1 MPISAES
8 RRHDLIAAFAY
19 AFDGLSTAWRTEPNL
34 RIHAVIAAAV
44 VVAGV
49 LLRLPPLAWA
59 ILVLTLALVIA
70 AELLNSA
77 VESVV
82 DLLSPDEHPQAKRAK
97 DIAAAA
103 VLIAS
108 VAAVAVGI
116 CLAVW
121 ALASR

>member
-1 MPISAES
+1 MSI
-8 RRHDLIAAFAY
+8 
-19 AFDGLSTAWRTEPNL
+19 AWRTEPNL

-44 VVAGV
+44 LVAAA

-59 ILVLTLALVIA
+59 IVVLTLALVIA

-77 VESVV
+77 IESVV
-82 DLLSPDEHPQAKRAK
+82 DLLSPDEHPMAKRAK
-97 DIAAAA
+97 DIAAAG

-108 VAAVAVGI
+108 AGAVAVGI

-121 ALASR
+121 ALAGR